1 MRSRAD
7 TVASGRL
14 LFERCCRA
22 IAFMALGAG
31 VVAAFMAHRVDDRR
45 GASRLVAL
53 GTVGATDTAG
63 EQGDGPTV
71 AQRELAVLQRMVQ
84 DPRTAHDTLLM
95 SLDKLPTS
103 ATRAALG
110 AMQSAGQPMTWV
122 DHTRALG
129 LALSITRDAT
139 PRATFDVRVS
149 RPAASVLTLR
159 DAGGLLDSIGA
170 ASTTD
175 SLTTATPH
183 VPTVDGWRIVSLTA
197 PVRARVGASV
207 AVQQTVDSASPKRVL
222 VMAQP
227 GWESKFTI
235 AALEELGWLVDGAL
249 RISPTGVSTVGAPQ
263 RLDTARY
270 AAVVVL
276 DSMAV
281 DAALVRRFVMQGG
294 GLLLS
299 GDALRVPSLAA
310 LRPVRATEIR
320 NATPGALLTSSPR
333 QGLDAWELA
342 VAADAEPVLRDAG
355 SHGHDEV
362 VVVARRLGAGRVVAS
377 AYRQSWRWRMEGTDD
392 GITDHRRWWGRLVA
406 LTVPEGVR
414 VAPAVGAWPGDVA
427 PYADLVAL
435 AGAPLDS
442 LPAMNRANGGS
453 RGFGGQVPAILF
465 VLAALTLLAEWASRR
480 LRGLR

>member
-175 SLTTATPH
+175 SLTTATPTFQ
-183 VPTVDGWRIVSLTA
+183 PSTVGALFTDGA
-197 PVRARVGASV
+197 GAGAGGASV
-207 AVQQTVDSASPKRVL
+207 AVQQAVDSASPKRVL

-249 RISPTGVSTVGAPQ
+249 RISPPVCPPLAHHSASIP
-263 RLDTARY
+263 RDT
-270 AAVVVL
+270 
-276 DSMAV
+276 
-281 DAALVRRFVMQGG
+281 
-294 GLLLS
+294 
-299 GDALRVPSLAA
+299 
-310 LRPVRATEIR
+310 
-320 NATPGALLTSSPR
+320 
-333 QGLDAWELA
+333 
-342 VAADAEPVLRDAG
+342 
-355 SHGHDEV
+355 
-362 VVVARRLGAGRVVAS
+362 
-377 AYRQSWRWRMEGTDD
+377 
-392 GITDHRRWWGRLVA
+392 RRWWCS
-406 LTVPEGVR
+406 T
-414 VAPAVGAWPGDVA
+414 AWPSTR
-427 PYADLVAL
+427 
-435 AGAPLDS
+435 PLC
-442 LPAMNRANGGS
+442 
-453 RGFGGQVPAILF
+453 
-465 VLAALTLLAEWASRR
+465 AAS
-480 LRGLR
+480 